1 MQATGFAPEDFAH
14 EVFEVW
20 PENWPAWCLYARVST
35 QWRVGG
41 MGTYIGLDYT
51 PLFAIMQAMGLQGE
65 EWHQTFDDIR
75 VIECAALQFFRKE

>member
-1 MQATGFAPEDFAH
+1 MQASGFAPEDFAH

-41 MGTYIGLDYT
+41 MGSYIGLDYN
-51 PLFAIMQAMGLQGE
+51 PLFILMQAMGLQGDDYLNM
-65 EWHQTFDDIR
+65 FDDIR
-75 VIECAALQFFRKE
+75 AIERGALQFFRKE